1 MRTTPPVNRT
11 SVEAL
16 GVVLSRESY
25 DINAFETEELR
36 DERRRVVLLGIMR
49 EMLAREAMS
58 HRRAKLLAYHV
69 LGLYEQGYVTRADFP
84 SE

>member
-1 MRTTPPVNRT
+1 LRTKPPVNLV

-16 GVVLSRESY
+16 GAVLSREPY
-25 DINAFETEELR
+25 DVASLETEELR
-36 DERRRVVLLGIMR
+36 DERRKVVLLSIMR

-69 LGLYEQGYVTRADFP
+69 LGLYEQGYVTHTDFP
-84 SE
+84 SQ